1 MSANIYNL
9 IGKAPAKLII
19 SGEHSVVYGAA
30 ALVVAVK
37 KFTEARFLK
46 PSEKGKIKT
55 FINNPQEAVFSYPS
69 ADLRQIKEL
78 LDQRYQ
84 VFLNNKIKVGE
95 ILNRPSDL
103 IIYVLSHFAEKFE
116 ADLLGISQIP
126 LGAGMGSSASAI
138 AAMTMLCEQIFNKKF
153 SLEERFNFVRYCERL
168 QHGKGSALDA
178 SAVVFGGVNFLEEG
192 RREGLEKLDFAGW
205 YYFLDG
211 KPQSST
217 GECVE
222 AVRAKFQKDKKIWQD
237 FSALTQEIK
246 KEISARNLP
255 VKAIGE
261 NQKLLEKIG
270 VVSEPTKQLIKKIE
284 KLGLAA
290 KISGAGTIKGD
301 FSGMLLVCGDDE
313 EKIESLKKEIPQ
325 LTKLEIEE
333 FGARVVESFQN

>member
-178 SAVVFGGVNFLEEG
+178 SAVVFGGVNFLEKEKRERIEG
-192 RREGLEKLDFAGW
+192 VNLEGW

-211 KPQSST
+211 TPQSTT

-222 AVRAKFQKDKKIWQD
+222 AVRAKFHNDKPLWAD
-237 FSALTQEIK
+237 FDALTQEIK
-246 KEISARNLP
+246 QDLLNNKLP
-255 VKAIGE
+255 LNAIKE
-261 NQKLLEKIG
+261 NQRLLEKIG
-270 VVSEPTKQLIKKIE
+270 VVAEPTQELIKQIT
-284 KLGLAA
+284 KLGFAA
-290 KISGAGTIKGD
+290 KVSGAGTIKGNN
-301 FSGMLLVCGDDE
+301 SGMVLVLANDY
-313 EKIESLKKEIPQ
+313 EKIKELKKKIPKLQ
-325 LTKLEIEE
+325 KLELEE
-333 FGARVVESFQN
+333 